1 VVDSGKIGK
10 LIAVSLVR
18 NWQAHSAL
26 LMHSCNGRATVNAVA
41 ARIAPSITT
50 MLRMDHAHAFALF
63 HRYKADSSNGRKR
76 ALMTNAC
83 LALEIHA
90 QLEEEI
96 FYPALR
102 QLIPNDEV
110 LAKSGPEHDEMKL
123 LIGELRSRLAAAD
136 HVAVTVDDTFLKLM
150 RAVIH
155 HVADEETHLLPTAE
169 RLMRAQL
176 KELGAEMT
184 KRRVELLKPH
194 AGEIAISAARSF
206 PVGTAA
212 GAVLVTAGVA
222 AIGAMLMSRRRAPR
236 RGIWRR

>member
-10 LIAVSLVR
+10 LLVVTLGR
-18 NWQAHSAL
+18 NWQARSAL
-26 LMHSCNGRATVNAVA
+26 LIHSRNGRATVNAVA

-50 MLRMDHAHAFALF
+50 MIRMDHAHAFALF
-63 HRYKADSSNGRKR
+63 HRYKADTSNGRKR

-102 QLIPNDEV
+102 RLIGEDEV

-169 RLMRAQL
+169 RLMKAQL